1 MTGALVLDRVTVVL
15 GSRTLIRDLCLTVM
29 PGEIATLVGPSG
41 SGKSN
46 LLAFLTGTLPPA
58 FTASG
63 RVLVDG
69 EDVTDRP
76 TERRRIGILFQDDL
90 LFPHLTV
97 AANLAFGLRPGFSR
111 RDRRNRI
118 GAALKD
124 AELDGFEDRDPMTL
138 SGGQRARVALLRT
151 LLAEPRALLLDEP
164 FSKLD
169 RDLRDRFRS
178 FVFDHV
184 RVALLPTVMVSH
196 DLADAEA
203 AGGPVIDIVATIAV
217 E

>member
-1 MTGALVLDRVTVVL
+1 MKGALILDRIALRL
-15 GSRTLIRDLCLTVM
+15 GTRTLIRDLSLIVP

-41 SGKSN
+41 SGKSS
-46 LLAFLTGTLPPA
+46 LLAFLTGALPPA
-58 FTASG
+58 FSASG

-69 EDVTDRP
+69 EEVTGRP
-76 TERRRIGILFQDDL
+76 TEQRRLGILFQDDL

-97 AANLAFGLRPGFSR
+97 AANLAFGLRPGFSFLER
-111 RDRRNRI
+111 RQRI
-118 GAALKD
+118 GAALED
-124 AELDGFEDRDPMTL
+124 AELEGFEGRDPMTL

-169 RDLRDRFRS
+169 RDLRDRFRA

-184 RVALLPTVMVSH
+184 RAASLPTVMVSH

-203 AGGPVIDIVATIAV
+203 AGGPVIDIVATNRLD
-217 E
+217 